1 MAQQKSRLNIDKLLD
16 SAIDVLTKLDSI
28 YTNSDIAT
36 KRKLV
41 GSIFSEK
48 ICFDGMQCR
57 TISTNEVI
65 FLIYLIN
72 NELPEIK
79 NGKAKPENLLS
90 RLVER
95 TGIEPVIPP

>member
-1 MAQQKSRLNIDKLLD
+1 M
-16 SAIDVLTKLDSI
+16 LTKLDFI
-28 YTNSDIAT
+28 YVNSDIET

-41 GSIFSEK
+41 SSIFLEK
-48 ICFDGMQCR
+48 ICFDGMQCQ
-57 TISTNEVI
+57 TAGTNEVI
-65 FLIYLIN
+65 SLIYMIN